1 MNLTVSYDPDPEVDV
16 LNIVIARRN
25 WGGWS
30 LASNSNIIVEVGE
43 QHAQDVV
50 GILMIFASYKVGP
63 YFRVVGEMEPRWTGR
78 DEFTR
83 YDPATDTLTWG
94 VTTDAPGM
102 VSYTGDITVYWR
114 PAEPNREWITPIG
127 VSLLNAE
134 QHLAPFFERVEPA
147 GEVG

>member
-30 LASNSNIIVEVGE
+30 LASNSNFIVEVGE

-63 YFRVVGEMEPRWTGR
+63 YFRVAGEREPRWMGR

-114 PAEPNREWITPIG
+114 PPEPNREWITPIG
-127 VSLLNAE
+127 VSLLNAA
-134 QHLAPFFERVEPA
+134 QHLAPYFERVEPA
-147 GEVG
+147 ASG

>member
-1 MNLTVSYDPDPEVDV
+1 MMNLTVGYDPDPEVDV

-25 WGGWS
+25 WGGWE
-30 LASNSNIIVEVGE
+30 LGSNSNIIVEVGE

-50 GILMIFASYKVGP
+50 GILMIFASYKVAP
-63 YFRVVGEMEPRWTGR
+63 YFRVAGEMEPRWMGR

-102 VSYTGDITVYWR
+102 VSHTGDITVYWR
-114 PAEPNREWITPIG
+114 PAEPNRERLTPIG
-127 VSLLNAE
+127 VSLLNAAK
-134 QHLAPFFERVEPA
+134 HLAPHFELVEPPA
-147 GEVG
+147 SG

>member
-25 WGGWS
+25 WGGWE
-30 LASNSNIIVEVGE
+30 LGANSNIIVEVGE

-50 GILMIFASYKVGP
+50 GIWMIFASYKVAP
-63 YFRVVGEMEPRWTGR
+63 YFRVAGEKEPRWMGR
-78 DEFTR
+78 EGFVR
-83 YDPATDTLTWG
+83 YDPAADTLTWG

-114 PAEPNREWITPIG
+114 PDPDDAADFDPIG
-127 VSLLNAE
+127 VALRNAA
-134 QHLAPFFERVEPA
+134 QHLAPHFERVEPPA
-147 GEVG
+147 GGG